1 MRSASAWAMSERLKG
16 AGADELRAAAAEAGY
31 DLARVP
37 L

>member
-1 MRSASAWAMSERLKG
+1 MSERLRG
-16 AGADELRAAAAEAGY
+16 VDADTLRAAAAEAGY